1 MQINLPKPNLPKAL
15 DIPQL
20 YLKQPTADV
29 PAYKPIII
37 PPSNLERPEGTQKVK
52 EDTTAQPPSPKLD
65 IPVLDIQMPL
75 PTTEVMVTA
84 VTAAL
89 GAVATTTLAQP
100 LFEQIKKFV
109 TKQLNKRI
117 EAWKKKR
124 KEKDSSVNSKTPQK
138 TKNTRSKSLEHSSD

>member
-1 MQINLPKPNLPKAL
+1 MGIFFLPPRSPKAL
-15 DIPQL
+15 EIPEM
-20 YLKQPTADV
+20 YFK
-29 PAYKPIII
+29 
-37 PPSNLERPEGTQKVK
+37 PPSARIPSFRPIVVPPSDLERPEETKAEEK
-52 EDTTAQPPSPKLD
+52 ETTEQPPAPKLE
-65 IPVLDIQMPL
+65 IPIIDIQMPL
-75 PTTEVMVTA
+75 PTAEVMVTA

-124 KEKDSSVNSKTPQK
+124 KEKNQKVSSAS
-138 TKNTRSKSLEHSSD
+138 

>member
-1 MQINLPKPNLPKAL
+1 MKIPSANLPKPL
-15 DIPQL
+15 DIPQI
-20 YLKQPTADV
+20 YFKPPTADV
-29 PAYKPIII
+29 PAFRPIVI
-37 PPSNLERPEGTQKVK
+37 PPADLERPEGTQKAK
-52 EDTTAQPPSPKLD
+52 EKETTEQPPKPELR

-75 PTTEVMVTA
+75 PTAEVMVTA

-124 KEKDSSVNSKTPQK
+124 KEKVSSVS
-138 TKNTRSKSLEHSSD
+138 

>member
-1 MQINLPKPNLPKAL
+1 MSIKIPTP
-15 DIPQL
+15 DIPKSLYIPQM
-20 YLKQPTADV
+20 YLKQPVADV
-29 PAYKPIII
+29 PAFRPIVI
-37 PPSNLERPEGTQKVK
+37 PPADLERPAGTQKAEEK
-52 EDTTAQPPSPKLD
+52 TAEPTPKPKLE

-75 PTTEVMVTA
+75 PTAEVMVTA

-124 KEKDSSVNSKTPQK
+124 KEKVSSAS
-138 TKNTRSKSLEHSSD
+138 

>member
-1 MQINLPKPNLPKAL
+1 M
-15 DIPQL
+15 
-20 YLKQPTADV
+20 YLRQPTADV
-29 PAYKPIII
+29 PAFRPIVI
-37 PPSNLERPEGTQKVK
+37 PPSDLERPEGTQKAK
-52 EDTTAQPPSPKLD
+52 EKETTEQPESPKLQ

-75 PTTEVMVTA
+75 PTAEVMVTA

-124 KEKDSSVNSKTPQK
+124 KEKVSSAS
-138 TKNTRSKSLEHSSD
+138 

>member
-1 MQINLPKPNLPKAL
+1 MSIKIPTP
-15 DIPQL
+15 DIPKSLYIPQM
-20 YLKQPTADV
+20 YLKQPVADV
-29 PAYKPIII
+29 PAFRPIVI
-37 PPSNLERPEGTQKVK
+37 PPADLERPAGTQAEEK
-52 EDTTAQPPSPKLD
+52 DTVETAPAPKLE

-75 PTTEVMVTA
+75 PTAEVMVTA

-124 KEKDSSVNSKTPQK
+124 KEKVSSVN
-138 TKNTRSKSLEHSSD
+138 

>member
-1 MQINLPKPNLPKAL
+1 MIDIPRANLPKAL
-15 DIPQL
+15 DIPHM
-20 YLKQPTADV
+20 YFKPPTADV
-29 PAYKPIII
+29 PAFRPIVV
-37 PPSNLERPEGTQKVK
+37 PPANLERPEGTQAS
-52 EDTTAQPPSPKLD
+52 EEETTEQPPAPKLE
-65 IPVLDIQMPL
+65 IPILDIQMPL
-75 PTTEVMVTA
+75 PTAEVMVTA

-124 KEKDSSVNSKTPQK
+124 KEKVSSENLKT
-138 TKNTRSKSLEHSSD
+138 E

>member
-1 MQINLPKPNLPKAL
+1 MEIPSARLPKAL

-29 PAYKPIII
+29 PAFRPIVI
-37 PPSNLERPEGTQKVK
+37 PPSDLERPEGTQKAEEK
-52 EDTTAQPPSPKLD
+52 NTEQPPAPSLQ
-65 IPVLDIQMPL
+65 IPVIDIQMPL
-75 PTTEVMVTA
+75 PTAEVMVTA

-124 KEKDSSVNSKTPQK
+124 KGKVSSES
-138 TKNTRSKSLEHSSD
+138 

>member
-1 MQINLPKPNLPKAL
+1 MSIKIPTP
-15 DIPQL
+15 DIPKSLYIPQM
-20 YLKQPTADV
+20 YLKQPVADV
-29 PAYKPIII
+29 PAFRPIVI
-37 PPSNLERPEGTQKVK
+37 PPADLERPAGTKAEEK
-52 EDTTAQPPSPKLD
+52 DTAEVAPAPKLE
-65 IPVLDIQMPL
+65 IPIIDIQMPL
-75 PTTEVMVTA
+75 PTAEVMVTA

-124 KEKDSSVNSKTPQK
+124 KEKVSSVS
-138 TKNTRSKSLEHSSD
+138 

>member
-1 MQINLPKPNLPKAL
+1 MAINIPTPNLPKSL

-29 PAYKPIII
+29 PAYRPMVI
-37 PPSNLERPEGTQKVK
+37 PPADLERPAGTQKAK
-52 EDTTAQPPSPKLD
+52 EKETTEAPPKPKLE
-65 IPVLDIQMPL
+65 IPIIDIQMPL

-124 KEKDSSVNSKTPQK
+124 KEKVSSAS
-138 TKNTRSKSLEHSSD
+138 

>member
-124 KEKDSSVNSKTPQK
+124 KEKNQKVSSVS
-138 TKNTRSKSLEHSSD
+138 

>member
-1 MQINLPKPNLPKAL
+1 MSIKIPTP
-15 DIPQL
+15 DIPRSLYIPQM
-20 YLKQPTADV
+20 YLKQPVADV
-29 PAYKPIII
+29 PAFRPIVI
-37 PPSNLERPEGTQKVK
+37 PPSDLERPEGTQKAK
-52 EDTTAQPPSPKLD
+52 EKDTVETTPAPKLE

-75 PTTEVMVTA
+75 PTAEVMLTA

-124 KEKDSSVNSKTPQK
+124 KEKVSSAS
-138 TKNTRSKSLEHSSD
+138 